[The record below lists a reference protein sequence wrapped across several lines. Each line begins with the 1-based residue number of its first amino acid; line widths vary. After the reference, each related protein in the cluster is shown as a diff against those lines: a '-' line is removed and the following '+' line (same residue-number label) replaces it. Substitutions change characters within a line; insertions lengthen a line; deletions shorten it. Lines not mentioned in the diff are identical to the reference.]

1 MAADRAKESQS
12 PQVPKGCWC
21 QEPVTA
27 GDGGQNRFYRNNHCE
42 KYRNFTWF
50 TGVEILRKGTVSA

>member
-1 MAADRAKESQS
+1 MAADRAKKSQS

-27 GDGGQNRFYRNNHCE
+27 GDGRQNRFYRNNV
-42 KYRNFTWF
+42 KPIFF
-50 TGVEILRKGTVSA
+50 VKVSLPLSWLIQIF